1 MNFGLG
7 CRPGNARVSSGAGR
21 LKFIIS
27 CGSKKKSGF
36 GFDEEEDDL
45 HKQKKG
51 FGFGDDEDK
60 GLKKPG
66 FGFDKEEKADIGHK
80 KKGFGFDDEEEEENL
95 NKKGFGF
102 NQEKD
107 IPDRFPSKKM
117 DGSKKAESGIGIL
130 LNART
135 DGSGAIICELNG
147 KNQYRV
153 RKFVNGQWDILSFA
167 GDNGWNRDKAI
178 KNKSFNEMVV
188 KCNNGIFDFY
198 INSIF
203 IFSFTDKK
211 LTSGNIGV
219 YANGNSSGK
228 IDYIKIFAKN
238 IATPSDTNLIKTE
251 SPYITPP
258 SESSISDNEVVLLLK
273 SKIDKQQKKI
283 TELTKE
289 IEKCKLQKS
298 GDTSLEKVNIE
309 LVKQNESLFIEKGKL
324 EIELRQAKETITEYE
339 LLKKQLESNDNGDII
354 LTLNNFINREKRK
367 NQELQQKLILL
378 QTENN
383 QLKDS
388 LKELQKEKK

>member
-1 MNFGLG
+1 MRLILVLILIVGKLNCIAQKITDNFDSIVSKDDFLSIT
-7 CRPGNARVSSGAGR
+7 GNWEQRFNSTDFYITENGNYVIKNKSASQFSVSM
-21 LKFIIS
+21 
-27 CGSKKKSGF
+27 
-36 GFDEEEDDL
+36 
-45 HKQKKG
+45 HKPELALSTFQVSVS
-51 FGFGDDEDK
+51 
-60 GLKKPG
+60 L
-66 FGFDKEEKADIGHK
+66 
-80 KKGFGFDDEEEEENL
+80 
-95 NKKGFGF
+95 
-102 NQEKD
+102 
-107 IPDRFPSKKM
+107 KM
-117 DGSKKAESGIGIL
+117 DGSKKTESGIGIL

-188 KCNNGIFDFY
+188 KCDNGIFDFY

-324 EIELRQAKETITEYE
+324 EIELRQAKETIAEYE